1 MVNTVLGP
9 VAPEKLG
16 RTLIH
21 EHFIC
26 SQGGWYSDTSMAPY
40 NRDES
45 LRICTEMINKVKK
58 QGIQTVVDCSP
69 NDFPRDPELLKRLS
83 KQSGINIICVTGMYN
98 EKVGAPAYWI
108 VQSLCGKDV
117 VRMLS
122 ELFIREINVGIKDT
136 GVKAGA
142 IKVASGETISEY
154 EEKVFKAAVAA
165 QKATGV
171 PIITHTEGP
180 LVGSDQVALFERE
193 GADMRKVL
201 IGHVSNSRDLQY
213 HQSLADKASVG
224 FDRFGL
230 SLFTDDNTSMDN
242 VAKLIKQG
250 HINKIM
256 LSGDSVCHWL
266 GREGFKD
273 VAAMMPDYRMDHL
286 CQNILPALKERGVTD
301 QQIKVMLEDNPR
313 NLLAGK

>member
-9 VAPEKLG
+9 LAPEKLG

-26 SQGGWYSDTSMAPY
+26 SQGGWYSDASMSLY
-40 NRDES
+40 NRDEAF
-45 LRICTEMINKVKK
+45 RVCVEIINKVKK
-58 QGIQTVVDCSP
+58 QGIYTIVDCSP
-69 NDFPRDPELLKRLS
+69 NDFPRDPKLLKRLS
-83 KQSGINIICVTGMYN
+83 TETSINIICVTGMYN
-98 EKVGAPAYWI
+98 QMAGAPAYWI

-122 ELFIREINVGIKDT
+122 ELFIREITVGIGDS

-154 EEKVFKAAVAA
+154 EEKVFKAAVVA

-193 GADMRKVL
+193 GADMKKLL
-201 IGHVSNSRDLQY
+201 IGHVSNSRDFLY
-213 HQSLADKASVG
+213 YKSLAAKANVG

-230 SLFTDDNTSMDN
+230 SLYTDDNVSMDSI
-242 VAKLIKQG
+242 VELIKQG
-250 HINKIM
+250 YIDKIM

-273 VAAMMPDYRMDHL
+273 IAAMMPDYRMDHL
-286 CQNILPALKERGVTD
+286 CQNILPAMKERGVTEE
-301 QQIKVMLEDNPR
+301 QIKIMMEDNPR
-313 NLLAGK
+313 NLLAPK